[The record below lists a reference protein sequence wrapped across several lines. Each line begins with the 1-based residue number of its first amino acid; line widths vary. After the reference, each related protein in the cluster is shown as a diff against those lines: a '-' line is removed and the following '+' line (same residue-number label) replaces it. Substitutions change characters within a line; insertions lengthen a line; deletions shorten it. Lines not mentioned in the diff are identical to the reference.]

1 MHRVVVVEDTCQC
14 ATNGKRSFLQPTTWR
29 SATGVAIGT
38 GTDLAIFA
46 LLLYAETMSTS
57 NPASSTVW
65 REKPQD
71 GRTALE
77 TVGQI
82 RLVGSYDIAPPSCC
96 TKLYYCCYGF
106 SVSAHT
112 LRPPPAK
119 ARPPGL
125 SLGM

>member
-1 MHRVVVVEDTCQC
+1 MPRTERGASSSPQLGDLRPVSAPGLTLP
-14 ATNGKRSFLQPTTWR
+14 FLH
-29 SATGVAIGT
+29 
-38 GTDLAIFA
+38 

-57 NPASSTVW
+57 KVDPASSTVW

-82 RLVGSYDIAPPSCC
+82 RLVGSYDIAPPSFC
-96 TKLYYCCYGF
+96 TKLVYCCYGC
-106 SVSAHT
+106 SVSAHA